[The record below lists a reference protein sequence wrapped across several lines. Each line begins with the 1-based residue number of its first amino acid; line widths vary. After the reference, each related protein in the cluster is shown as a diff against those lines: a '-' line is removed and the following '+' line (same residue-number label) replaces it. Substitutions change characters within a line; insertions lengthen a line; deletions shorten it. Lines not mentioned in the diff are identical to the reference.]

1 MCHGA
6 KRSGIFLVPSVVGF
20 SQAVLSVAIL
30 FVMLFLFFY
39 LRCFRLGL
47 VLRNIGFLFFWVRLA
62 SETWVGALLEK
73 LYRALLIF
81 FAK

>member
-20 SQAVLSVAIL
+20 SQAVFSVAIL

-47 VLRNIGFLFFWVRLA
+47 VLRNIGFLFFL
-62 SETWVGALLEK
+62 GFGLLRK
-73 LYRALLIF
+73 LELVLC
-81 FAK
+81 

>member
-20 SQAVLSVAIL
+20 SQAVLTVTIL

-39 LRCFRLGL
+39 LLCFRLGL
-47 VLRNIGFLFFWVRLA
+47 VLRNIGFLFFLVRLA
-62 SETWVGALLEK
+62 SET
-73 LYRALLIF
+73 
-81 FAK
+81 